1 MVRYIPCTKLIFHV
15 DNGLGSSL
23 KGTRLA
29 AEYDVL
35 NKKVIWRKISKD
47 KIRNQ
52 EYLSNWLIL
61 LSSLIPPTFFVFI
74 IFFIR
79 MLSKDVKGADVLGG
93 FKYIIPMILGF
104 LMFLSFE
111 YLMIRIR
118 SKYEI
123 CRPPS
128 SNEQLLYFEGVEQ
141 IALKFND
148 VCSSNRIPYLA
159 NIIVSVF
166 VLGLVL
172 PIMFWLY
179 FIPSS
184 MGEFGMKLIIL
195 GLIIS
200 LIPNIGWN
208 LVLKSIVLSKI
219 KQDINEKIDAR

>member
-1 MVRYIPCTKLIFHV
+1 MVKYIPCLKFIFHV
-15 DNGLGSSL
+15 DNGLGTQL
-23 KGTRLA
+23 KGTGLA
-29 AEYDVL
+29 AEYDIIH
-35 NKKVIWRKISKD
+35 KKVIWRKLSQEKSRSQ
-47 KIRNQ
+47 KQFRNQ
-52 EYLSNWLIL
+52 IIL
-61 LSSLIPPTFFVFI
+61 FTSLIPSTVFI
-74 IFFIR
+74 FIISLIR
-79 MLSKDVKGADVLGG
+79 ILSGDIKNIQVSGVSG
-93 FKYIIPMILGF
+93 YVIPILLGF
-104 LMFLSFE
+104 IMFLSFE

-148 VCSSNRIPYLA
+148 VWSSNRIPYLA

-184 MGEFGMKLIIL
+184 IGEFAIKLMIL
-195 GLIIS
+195 GLLIS

-208 LVLKSIVLSKI
+208 LILKSIVLLKI
-219 KQDINEKIDAR
+219 KQNIKEEIDTR

>member
-1 MVRYIPCTKLIFHV
+1 MLKYIPCLKFIFHV
-15 DNGLGSSL
+15 DNGLGTQL
-23 KGTRLA
+23 KGTGLA
-29 AEYDVL
+29 AEYDIIH
-35 NKKVIWRKISKD
+35 KKVIWRKLSQEKSRSQ
-47 KIRNQ
+47 KQFRNQ
-52 EYLSNWLIL
+52 IIL
-61 LSSLIPPTFFVFI
+61 FTSLIPSTVFI
-74 IFFIR
+74 FIISLIR
-79 MLSKDVKGADVLGG
+79 ILSGDIKNIQVSGVSR
-93 FKYIIPMILGF
+93 YVIPILLGF
-104 LMFLSFE
+104 IMFLSFE

-128 SNEQLLYFEGVEQ
+128 SNEQLLYFEGFEQ

-148 VCSSNRIPYLA
+148 VWSSNRIPYLA

-184 MGEFGMKLIIL
+184 IGEFAIKLMIL
-195 GLIIS
+195 GLLIS

-208 LVLKSIVLSKI
+208 LILKSIVLLKI
-219 KQDINEKIDAR
+219 KQNIKEEIDTR